1 MQVNTL
7 ECAKVVGLRACVHFF
22 FLSASVYF
30 SIVLNEERAYVAP
43 SVVVSYRSCHVP
55 RSSFIIQWQLSRYCY
70 HSSKAHMFVF
80 LAHKCFISAL
90 LKTLYGH
97 RPQSPFI
104 DMSWIGV
111 EKMPSRKKYS
121 SHKVCSNYES
131 FIKGQYCNLVAT
143 LKILAHIYRFK
154 QNVQLHE
161 SRILPLHAQSYPLCG
176 GLFHSCFW

>member
-1 MQVNTL
+1 MWRPASLSLTDHVMYPDPPSSYSGSCQDIVIIA
-7 ECAKVVGLRACVHFF
+7 AKLTCFF
-22 FLSASVYF
+22 F
-30 SIVLNEERAYVAP
+30 
-43 SVVVSYRSCHVP
+43 
-55 RSSFIIQWQLSRYCY
+55 
-70 HSSKAHMFVF
+70 F

-97 RPQSPFI
+97 RPQSLFI

-176 GLFHSCFW
+176 ALFHSCFW